1 MKTLIADD
9 DFTSSIVLEKIFKHY
24 GLVVLVKDG
33 KEAVDEV
40 QKAVEEKVS
49 YNLICLDIMM
59 PNMSGRSALVKIRE
73 IEDKAGI
80 RGLDR
85 SKIVMITAQDDNR
98 NIIDSFND
106 ECDGYIIKPFNKKSL
121 IDKLVALDLI

>member
-1 MKTLIADD
+1 MKTLVAEDD
-9 DFTSSIVLEKIFKHY
+9 LTSGLILEECFKHY
-24 GLVVLVKDG
+24 GPVVLVKDG

-40 QKAVEEKVS
+40 QKAVEEKDT

-73 IEDKAGI
+73 IEEKAGI

-85 SKIVMITAQDDNR
+85 SKIVMITALDDNR
-98 NIIDSFND
+98 NIIDSFKD
-106 ECDGYIIKPFNKKSL
+106 ECDGYIIKPFNKK
-121 IDKLVALDLI
+121 DLINKLETLELI